1 MENILYLYVTKD
13 LTTNEYKNNIS
24 DCPERTCAEEWSL
37 GRASP
42 LLLAKT
48 LEFKIEDVFIDP
60 KKLIDLIRYKNG
72 FVFEYGE
79 LFDERL
85 PNLGLISTF
94 TDKRDS
100 RRIKLIS
107 DIRKEPKTVKAEA
120 ISLDEDHK
128 YMLSFK
134 CEECKEHQIHNIKI
148 NIAKYKFSKKHTYT
162 HDDSISAYR
171 EYLSA
176 KINSKVILGCIDI
189 Q

>member
-1 MENILYLYVTKD
+1 MEDILYLYVTKD

-42 LLLAKT
+42 LLLTKT

-60 KKLIDLIRYKNG
+60 KELINLIRYKNG

-100 RRIKLIS
+100 RRIKLIG
-107 DIRKEPKTVKAEA
+107 DIRKEPKIVKGEA
-120 ISLDEDHK
+120 ITIKEGHK
-128 YMLSFK
+128 YLVSFK
-134 CEECKEHQIHNIKI
+134 CEECKEYQVHNIKI
-148 NIAKYKFSKKHTYT
+148 NVKNCGFKKYTYS
-162 HDDSISAYR
+162 HDDNIASYR

-176 KINSKVILGCIDI
+176 KINAKVILGYITI
-189 Q
+189 